1 MMELLAQISEQL
13 QKGEDETV
21 LELTKKALAENL
33 SPNDILN
40 KGLIAGMTVV
50 GEKFRDFE
58 IFLPDVLL
66 SAKAMT
72 AAVDHLKPLLIQ
84 RDLPNIGKIVIGTV
98 QGDLHDIGKNLV
110 GIMLKGIGVEV
121 IDLGKDVPPEKFVDT
136 AVKEEAGLIGMSAL
150 LTTSTPMMKKVIE
163 ILHERG
169 LNKSIKTIVGGAP
182 LSAAYASDLGADD
195 YASDAADAVERV
207 TKILEEK

>member
-1 MMELLAQISEQL
+1 MALLDQISKNL
-13 QKGEDETV
+13 QNGEDEKV
-21 LELTKKALAENL
+21 LELTKKALDENI
-33 SPNDILN
+33 SPKDILN
-40 KGLIAGMTVV
+40 RGLIAGMNVV
-50 GEKFRDFE
+50 GEKFRDYE

-72 AAVDHLKPLLIQ
+72 AAMDHLKPMLIGD
-84 RDLPNIGKIVIGTV
+84 DLPRIGKIVIGTV

-121 IDLGKDVPPEKFVDT
+121 VDLGKDVPPENFVDT
-136 AVKEEAGLIGMSAL
+136 AVKEKASIIGMSAL

-169 LNKSIKTIVGGAP
+169 LSATIKTIVGGAP
-182 LSAAYASDLGADD
+182 LSADYATELGADS
-195 YASDAADAVERV
+195 YASDAADAVDRITQIFKEN
-207 TKILEEK
+207 